1 MTPANKDEDDGHNIL
16 VPIKEEP
23 IDDDDNHPLVATPDQ
38 PADKP
43 CIPTSNTKSEQE
55 SSPVSQLTHMDTEDY
70 TFDNIEPLPYNDDEQ
85 IALHGCLG
93 NHFVDL
99 MNSPTHPPSIGTEK
113 AFAFEDLPDLPDIE
127 AISAASPHLFPFYP
141 PHWPSYQ
148 GLPHTYHASRNFGY
162 SQTDDHSTNS
172 NSTSSLRPKLSNNPS
187 TAPYGRR
194 FANPLRNTAE
204 EQEIIPVPT
213 DNDVLCGRGGA
224 INNHP
229 GNKRFR
235 HFINDLKYQYLNE
248 SKQTKPKVAMRV
260 LQLVS
265 QSNPPGRFL
274 MKFPEGYLECS
285 EERAKEKGEPFQKLL
300 CMLITYVIPILTI
313 FS

>member
-23 IDDDDNHPLVATPDQ
+23 IDDDDNHLLAATPDQ

-113 AFAFEDLPDLPDIE
+113 AIAFEDLPDLPDIE

-162 SQTDDHSTNS
+162 SQTDDHSPRLVFDQNYPTTRLLHHMDVVSQILSETQQKSKRSFQYPRTTMFCVVAVERLTTILVTNAFA
-172 NSTSSLRPKLSNNPS
+172 TSSMS
-187 TAPYGRR
+187 
-194 FANPLRNTAE
+194 
-204 EQEIIPVPT
+204 
-213 DNDVLCGRGGA
+213 
-224 INNHP
+224 
-229 GNKRFR
+229 
-235 HFINDLKYQYLNE
+235 
-248 SKQTKPKVAMRV
+248 
-260 LQLVS
+260 
-265 QSNPPGRFL
+265 
-274 MKFPEGYLECS
+274 
-285 EERAKEKGEPFQKLL
+285 
-300 CMLITYVIPILTI
+300 
-313 FS
+313 